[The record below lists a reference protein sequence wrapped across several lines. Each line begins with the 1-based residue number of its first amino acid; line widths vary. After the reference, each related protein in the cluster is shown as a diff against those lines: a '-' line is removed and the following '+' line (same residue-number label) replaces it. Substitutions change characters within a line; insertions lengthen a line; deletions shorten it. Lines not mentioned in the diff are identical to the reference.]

1 MPESRRARLALLKK
15 IFYDYLSGKGLKKTQ
30 QRDLILDTFLAAE
43 HHVNVDDLIRRV
55 REIDPTTGYATVYRT
70 VNLFLESGI
79 AQEVR
84 LSDSVRRIEP
94 FYEDEHHDHLICL
107 RCGSTTEFFSGQL
120 ESVQLAAA
128 ADHGFRP
135 LRHSLRIYGLCR
147 RCQEEQPQKGRVT

>member
-1 MPESRRARLALLKK
+1 MPMRESRKARLALLKK
-15 IFYDYLSGKGLKKTQ
+15 VFYDYLSVNGLKKTQ
-30 QRDLILDTFLAAE
+30 QRDLILETFLAAE
-43 HHVNVDDLIRRV
+43 HHVNVDDLIQRV
-55 REIDPTTGYATVYRT
+55 REIDPAIGYATVYRT

-94 FYEDEHHDHLICL
+94 FYQDEHHDHLICI
-107 RCGSTTEFFSGQL
+107 RCGSATEFFSGQL
-120 ESVQLAAA
+120 ESAQVAAA

-147 RCQEEQPQKGRVT
+147 KCQEQ

>member
-1 MPESRRARLALLKK
+1 MPMRESRRARLALLKK
-15 IFYDYLSGKGLKKTQ
+15 IFHDYLSVNGLKKTQ

-55 REIDPTTGYATVYRT
+55 RELDPTTGYATVYRT
-70 VNLFLESGI
+70 VNLFLESRI

-94 FYEDEHHDHLICL
+94 YFEDEHHDHLICV

-120 ESVQLAAA
+120 ESAQVAAA
-128 ADHGFRP
+128 ADHGFQP

-147 RCQEEQPQKGRVT
+147 NCQEQ